1 MSRISLALLAA
12 AGVITTSACASNQGF
27 APIAVTRDASAV
39 ASCQKVA
46 DLEVEPVRYDDTP
59 PEQYLERL
67 TREKG
72 GNTVLISSEDGRTG
86 VAYQCSTPPV
96 APSASGSGSGH

>member
-1 MSRISLALLAA
+1 MSRLSLAFLAA
-12 AGVITTSACASNQGF
+12 AALAATTSCASNQGF
-27 APIAVTRDASAV
+27 RPIAVTRDASAV

-46 DLEVEPVRYDDTP
+46 DLSVEPVRYDDMP

-67 TREKG
+67 TRSKG

-86 VAYQCSTPPV
+86 VAYQCSMPPAI
-96 APSASGSGSGH
+96 APAASGATH

>member
-1 MSRISLALLAA
+1 MSRFSLALLAA
-12 AGVITTSACASNQGF
+12 AGVATTAACASNQGF
-27 APIAVTRDASAV
+27 RPIAVTRDASAV

-46 DLEVEPVRYDDTP
+46 DLSIEPVRYDQTP

-86 VAYQCSTPPV
+86 VAYQCSVPAV
-96 APSASGSGSGH
+96 APAASGAGH

>member
-1 MSRISLALLAA
+1 MSRFSLALLAA
-12 AGVITTSACASNQGF
+12 AGLAAATSCASNQGF
-27 APIAVTRDASAV
+27 APIAVTRDPAAV

-67 TREKG
+67 TRSKG
-72 GNTVLISSEDGRTG
+72 GNTVLISGADSRTG
-86 VAYQCSTPPV
+86 VAYQCSMPQAT
-96 APSASGSGSGH
+96 APSGSGSNR